1 MPRKVSNWQPPLLR
15 DRMRASG
22 AGSIYA
28 LAKKANLTPSSVF
41 SIYRDNNH
49 RNLRNVLALM
59 KALGFKMSGPEF
71 QFLREMIDFAG
82 GGESNDVGHGDDEE
96 PDREEGDSVTFA
108 LRCLQAFS
116 VCTQVCEIALE
127 AELTSN
133 KWRRDALLSH
143 GRAKQKLVRQLL
155 KNVTDDRAAL
165 MKSLFFVH
173 GLPIADIAAAAGVHP
188 ETAFKIV
195 DEPVAPPI
203 EAPADL
209 RVESLAIPPN
219 VIKSLTAGGFV
230 NVSQIIEVSP
240 GRVRRLAKLNQS
252 QSRLLR
258 VFIRQ
263 HYKADWGD
271 VVDGSE
277 LIVDSSMPMMLKTQL
292 RKAGYRTLG
301 DVVKTSPETV
311 CVINGIGEKSM
322 AGIREYLQRHIDP
335 SWGVS

>member
-28 LAKKANLTPSSVF
+28 LAKKAKLTPSSVL

-59 KALGFKMSGPEF
+59 KALGFKMTGPEF
-71 QFLREMIDFAG
+71 QFLQEMIDFAG
-82 GGESNDVGHGDDEE
+82 GDASEDEGSEEDEE
-96 PDREEGDSVTFA
+96 SDREVGDPIRFA

-116 VCTQVCEIALE
+116 VCAQVCEVALE
-127 AELTSN
+127 AESPSN
-133 KWRRDALLSH
+133 KWRRDALLNH

-165 MKSLFFVH
+165 MKSLYFVH

-209 RVESLAIPPN
+209 RVDALAIPPK
-219 VIKSLTAGGFV
+219 VIQSLTAAGFITV
-230 NVSQIIEVSP
+230 GQVIAASP
-240 GRVRRLAKLNQS
+240 GRVRRVAKLNQS

-322 AGIREYLQRHIDP
+322 AGIREYLQRHVDP
-335 SWGVS
+335 SWGTS